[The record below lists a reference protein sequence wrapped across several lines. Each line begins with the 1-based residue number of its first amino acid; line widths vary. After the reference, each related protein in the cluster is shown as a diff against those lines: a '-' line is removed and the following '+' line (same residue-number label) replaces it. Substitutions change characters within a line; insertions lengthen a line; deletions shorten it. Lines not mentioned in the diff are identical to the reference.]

1 MVQFHSY
8 RLPRLLF
15 VCLSH
20 VVVVVVLFLFFF
32 HFFFGEFFSVVFCYC
47 ATLLFF
53 RTLLASQCR
62 KIKRKSRYQGT
73 RFALRIKIIH
83 LCGLFAKRAQKFYCL
98 TQRHRWRPRVLC
110 LWGDRDDH
118 MGTTNRPS
126 RPDHLEIFWNDWGDR
141 DDPDDHPGLNW
152 GNFGNFALRA
162 SENVVNFFSLK
173 GRATKPKLS
182 LWSEVNAIGN
192 SKDLLSKLCVLNGQN
207 WQTISRSRDTAKM
220 LELTAT
226 TSGLC
231 KLCAERLSWL
241 PVDVFLAAV
250 QVCLRSLILSTLNS
264 SRMTFRNLSVVMNK
278 QYYKRLINLYAI
290 LYVFFHNS
298 PLILSP
304 GLNDFC
310 HYVTQRYNHWIPSLF
325 ITFWFSGQNAIIFS
339 REGLV

>member
-1 MVQFHSY
+1 MPSSPTPFRIFWIRPWFLLEWTSWGGPISQLST
-8 RLPRLLF
+8 LPLVVCLFVTCCSCCCSFSFFFFFFTFSSESFFLLF
-15 VCLSH
+15 S
-20 VVVVVVLFLFFF
+20 
-32 HFFFGEFFSVVFCYC
+32 YC

-83 LCGLFAKRAQKFYCL
+83 LCGLFAKHAQKFYCL
-98 TQRHRWRPRVLC
+98 TQRHRWRPRVSC

-118 MGTTNRPS
+118 METTNRPS

-162 SENVVNFFSLK
+162 SENVVNLFSLK
-173 GRATKPKLS
+173 GTATKPKLS

-207 WQTISRSRDTAKM
+207 WQTNSRSRDTAKM

-231 KLCAERLSWL
+231 KLCGERLSWL

-250 QVCLRSLILSTLNS
+250 QVCLSSLILSTAKQLVDDFSKPFSCNEQTIFQ
-264 SRMTFRNLSVVMNK
+264 TFTK
-278 QYYKRLINLYAI
+278 FI
-290 LYVFFHNS
+290 
-298 PLILSP
+298 
-304 GLNDFC
+304 
-310 HYVTQRYNHWIPSLF
+310 YNFVCFLP
-325 ITFWFSGQNAIIFS
+325 
-339 REGLV
+339 